1 MNKILNHLQVFK
13 IDSCLCNVAG
23 EFSNSKVKEF
33 CNNEEFLENEIRDFI
48 MEELGYDHVD
58 RIKSELNELEVRI
71 SKLKSFLHKEEV
83 EPKFTNAE
91 QRDLLRRQLVC
102 MEEYA
107 DILKIRL
114 K

>member
-13 IDSCLCNVAG
+13 IDSCLCSVAG

-33 CNNEEFLENEIRDFI
+33 CNNEEFVENKIKDFI

-58 RIKSELNELEVRI
+58 RIKSELNELEIRI
-71 SKLKSFLHKEEV
+71 EKLSSFIKKEEDN
-83 EPKFTNAE
+83 PKFTNE
-91 QRDLLRRQLVC
+91 GQRSLMKTQLIY
-102 MEEYA
+102 MKHYA
-107 DILKIRL
+107 RILKERL